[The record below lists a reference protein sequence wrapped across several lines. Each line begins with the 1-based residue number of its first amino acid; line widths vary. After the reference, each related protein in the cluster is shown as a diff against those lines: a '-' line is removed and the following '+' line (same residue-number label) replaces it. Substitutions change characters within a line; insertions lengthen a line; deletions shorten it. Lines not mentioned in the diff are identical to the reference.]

1 MKHEN
6 WNQLKHSK
14 QGHVNQVK
22 PQELQ
27 TQNPKRNNS
36 VVLGSNITGQDQID
50 RPSCR
55 KQKKNKK
62 SFIQKRGTYSKRVD
76 LFFVEGITVVTTGH
90 DKIETSKQRRIQE
103 ILGS

>member
-55 KQKKNKK
+55 KQKKKQKK
-62 SFIQKRGTYSKRVD
+62 LYSEKRYLQQKG
-76 LFFVEGITVVTTGH
+76 
-90 DKIETSKQRRIQE
+90 
-103 ILGS
+103 

>member
-36 VVLGSNITGQDQID
+36 VVLGSNITEQDQID
-50 RPSCR
+50 RPS
-55 KQKKNKK
+55 
-62 SFIQKRGTYSKRVD
+62 
-76 LFFVEGITVVTTGH
+76 
-90 DKIETSKQRRIQE
+90 
-103 ILGS
+103 